1 MIEFCGGSNQDQKQN
16 VEKKCFLNPI
26 LRSAEK
32 RLNLSREIRV
42 LVAENDPAFLKMLE
56 DSLKESQSLYHIK
69 TVCCGEGC
77 LEMLQREKFDI
88 LLLDYALPDGTGL
101 N

>member
-1 MIEFCGGSNQDQKQN
+1 MIESASKTECR
-16 VEKKCFLNPI
+16 EKCFLNPI

-56 DSLKESQSLYHIK
+56 DSLKDSQSLFHLK
-69 TVCCGEGC
+69 KVCSGEGC

-88 LLLDYALPDGTGL
+88 LLLNYALPDGTGL